1 MLKRTQVFKKS
12 LSVLLIITIGIGIC
26 ACSNNKEVTESS
38 GSSVVA
44 KDHIDIAAAAGNP
57 NAIFYSLVTAMSE
70 IIMTE
75 YDYITITP
83 KPTGSAATPEGIQ
96 SGELLAGICQT
107 AASADA
113 LAGKEPYTEPCDKV
127 MQIFTFTPMPI
138 HVILRKDAGVTSM
151 QDLKGKSVVPLN
163 PGSAGYKACSELL
176 QLYGMTFDDFRQ
188 AHYVTGADGINLLK
202 NRQADA
208 LFIANTPPISYVTD
222 LGTAQKPDLMDFSE
236 EDIAKFCETFPG
248 YSPCI
253 IPAGTYKDIDRDIH
267 SPGPMNTFVVSADL
281 DEDIVYDIVKAI
293 CENRSKLG
301 DTIAGLKG
309 ITIEQLATI
318 SDTPMHPGAI
328 KYYKEIGVMK

>member
-1 MLKRTQVFKKS
+1 MLKRKGVIKRA
-12 LSVLLIITIGIGIC
+12 LAILLILTMCVALG
-26 ACSNNKEVTESS
+26 ACGHKEEANTPDSPDVKKE
-38 GSSVVA
+38 
-44 KDHIDIAAAAGNP
+44 HIDIAAAAGNP

-70 IIMTE
+70 IIMSE

-113 LAGKEPYTEPCDKV
+113 IAGKEPYSEPTDKV

-138 HVILRKDAGVTSM
+138 HVILRKDAGVQSM
-151 QDLKGKSVVPLN
+151 KDLKGKSVVPLN

-176 QLYGMTFDDFRQ
+176 QLNDMTFDDFRQ

-222 LGTAQKPDLMDFSE
+222 LGTAQTPDLMDFSE
-236 EDIAKFCETFPG
+236 EDIKRFCETFPG
-248 YSPCI
+248 YNPCV

-281 DEDIVYDIVKAI
+281 DEDVVYDIVKAI

-309 ITIEQLATI
+309 ITVEQLATV

-328 KYYKEIGVMK
+328 KYYKEIGVME